1 MQIQYGFTAVTLITM
16 LALRAR
22 LDEGSWGKVKA
33 VKREA
38 LGAGQPAAVVVKT
51 MLVHLLGEA
60 VSAATEASEASLEAI
75 DARWDRAQR
84 RLALALLA
92 ALQSEDAGEQAAAQA
107 LSDALV
113 AGEQG
118 TGQTAWTYQREADWG
133 EAQLERASSAEL
145 VAHIKKL
152 GLQGHMADI
161 AATTKELVA
170 ALGRSPDE
178 AAKEARSIRERRLH
192 REISIVLNSAL
203 SQLDAIIA
211 HTTDADERQ
220 EAQALRAPIADL
232 LTAR

>member
-22 LDEGSWGKVKA
+22 LDEGSWGKVKV

-38 LGAGQPAAVVVKT
+38 LGAGLPAAVVVKT
-51 MLVHLLGEA
+51 MLLHLLGEA

-113 AGEQG
+113 VGAQG
-118 TGQTAWTYQREADWG
+118 VGQTAWTYQREADWG

-145 VAHIKKL
+145 MAHIKKL
-152 GLQGHMADI
+152 SLQGHMADI

-170 ALGRSPDE
+170 ALGRSPDA
-178 AAKEARSIRERRLH
+178 AAKEARYARDRRLQ
-192 REISIVLNSAL
+192 REIAVVLYSAL
-203 SQLDAIIA
+203 GQLDAFIA
-211 HTTDADERQ
+211 YTTDADERQ